1 MSRVLLAVVCLLG
14 TCQLASGQR
23 PPWLRGEMPV
33 RMNDTYYFRVV
44 SGEGSTPS
52 GARRAAMLEL
62 VGDLARARG
71 VTVRGS
77 GLELREDAVGLYARA
92 VVTDP
97 EVVDEARRG
106 RLRGW
111 SFGFRALR
119 QSDGERGGLRH
130 RTLREIELR
139 EVSLLDDSRVP
150 AYPATSVF
158 TRDDGEEMEVRTM
171 QDLVETSEEAPPA
184 PDLSPWTD
192 VVRELEQ
199 RAL

>member
-1 MSRVLLAVVCLLG
+1 MRVEIRSDSVEVSGYVNATGRDSQPLADNEGYFVERVEPGTFARALERNRNVPMLLNHDPGRVLA
-14 TCQLASGQR
+14 
-23 PPWLRGEMPV
+23 
-33 RMNDTYYFRVV
+33 
-44 SGEGSTPS
+44 TP
-52 GARRAAMLEL
+52 
-62 VGDLARARG
+62 
-71 VTVRGS
+71 GS

>member
-1 MSRVLLAVVCLLG
+1 MRVEIRSDSVEVSGYVNATGRDSQPLADHEGYFVELVEPGTFARALERNRNVPMLLNHDPGRVLA
-14 TCQLASGQR
+14 
-23 PPWLRGEMPV
+23 
-33 RMNDTYYFRVV
+33 
-44 SGEGSTPS
+44 TP
-52 GARRAAMLEL
+52 
-62 VGDLARARG
+62 
-71 VTVRGS
+71 GS

>member
-1 MSRVLLAVVCLLG
+1 MRVEIRSNSVEVSGYVNATGRDSQPLADHEGYFVERVEPGAFARALERNRNVPMLLNHDPGRVLA
-14 TCQLASGQR
+14 
-23 PPWLRGEMPV
+23 
-33 RMNDTYYFRVV
+33 
-44 SGEGSTPS
+44 TP
-52 GARRAAMLEL
+52 
-62 VGDLARARG
+62 
-71 VTVRGS
+71 GS

-97 EVVDEARRG
+97 EVIDEARRG

-119 QSDGERGGLRH
+119 QTDGEQGGLRH

-139 EVSLLDDSRVP
+139 EVSLLDVSRVP

-158 TRDDGEEMEVRTM
+158 TRDDGEEVEVRTM